1 MGLSYKRLFKLL
13 IDRNLKK
20 KDLCELAGISTSSV
34 TKLARDQYVNTE
46 IIEKICIALQC
57 NIEDIAEMVCN
68 NDVRKE
74 IKHE

>member
-68 NDVRKE
+68 NEVRKE